1 MNEPREEQKPVEQNS
16 ASPPC
21 YAAAAGKLLWKISQR
36 VKAVRPDSLVWMYF
50 RDVNE
55 IVFDWSEVVTDGK
68 YRWTHVF
75 TAEVFEIVEL
85 KESIERD
92 LWQAWTN
99 QVQRKLF
106 DA

>member
-1 MNEPREEQKPVEQNS
+1 MNDETDKAEGTS
-16 ASPPC
+16 AALPC
-21 YAAAAGKLLWKISQR
+21 YASAAGDLLWTFSQR

-55 IVFDWSEVVTDGK
+55 IVFDWSELVTDGK

-75 TAEVFEIVEL
+75 TAKAFEFS
-85 KESIERD
+85 ESIERD

-99 QVQRKLF
+99 QVQRRFF
-106 DA
+106 D